1 MARKEDENAARL
13 IYAKAMNTR
22 HTLRTHCAR
31 HLDTMR
37 AEGRYRD
44 FARLEKIADRFP
56 LYRWHQPGGAPR
68 EITVWSANDY
78 LGMGCHP
85 AVRQAAA
92 AAIAA
97 YGAGAGG
104 TRNISGTSPE
114 HAGLEAELA
123 AWHGKPAALLFGS
136 GYVANQASL
145 LALLSALPGMI
156 VFSDA
161 MNHASMIDG
170 MRRSPAQRRIW
181 RHNDLAHL
189 EELLRAADPAAP
201 KVIALESVYSME
213 GDVAPLH
220 AVCDLAERYDAI
232 TYLDE
237 VHAVGLYGV
246 TGAGIAER
254 DGAASRIDIIQGTLA
269 KGVGVVGG
277 YIAGEAELV
286 DYVRSTAGGLI
297 FTTSMPPATAAAA
310 RASIRHIQQ
319 DTALRDRLAER
330 AAALKAAL
338 DRAGLPRLPS
348 ESHIVPVPVPGA
360 EACRRVA
367 RQLLERH
374 GLYITPIN
382 YPTVPR
388 GTERLRLCATPF
400 HTDAM
405 IGRLIAALRDVLP
418 LAEAA

>member
-1 MARKEDENAARL
+1 MR
-13 IYAKAMNTR
+13 TR
-22 HTLRTHCAR
+22 QTLRAHCAQ

-56 LYRWHQPGGAPR
+56 LYRWHQPGGGAPR

-92 AAIAA
+92 GAIAA

-114 HAGLEAELA
+114 HTGLEAELA
-123 AWHGKPAALLFGS
+123 AWHSKPSALLFGS
-136 GYVANQASL
+136 GYIANQAAL
-145 LALLSALPGMI
+145 LALLTALPGMI

-170 MRRSPAQRRIW
+170 MRRSGAGRRIW

-189 EELLRAADPAAP
+189 EELLQEADPAAP

-237 VHAVGLYGV
+237 VHAVGLYGA

-254 DGAASRIDIIQGTLA
+254 DQASGRIDIIQGTLA

-277 YIAGEAELV
+277 YIAGEADLV

-297 FTTSMPPATAAAA
+297 FTTSMPPATAAAI

-319 DTALRDRLAER
+319 DSALRERLAER

-348 ESHIVPVPVPGA
+348 ESHIVPIPVPGA
-360 EACRRVA
+360 GHCRRVA

-374 GLYITPIN
+374 GLYVTPIN

-405 IGRLIAALRDVLP
+405 IETLMAALRDVLP
-418 LAEAA
+418 VARAA

>member
-1 MARKEDENAARL
+1 M
-13 IYAKAMNTR
+13 
-22 HTLRTHCAR
+22 LRAHCAG

-44 FARLEKIADRFP
+44 FAALEKLADRFP
-56 LYRWHQPGGAPR
+56 AYRWHPGGGAPPR
-68 EITVWSANDY
+68 EITVWSSNDY
-78 LGMGCHP
+78 LGMGCDP

-92 AAIAA
+92 DAIAA
-97 YGAGAGG
+97 HGAGAGG
-104 TRNISGTSPE
+104 TRNISGTAPL
-114 HAGLEAELA
+114 HAGLEADLA

-136 GYVANQASL
+136 GYIANSAALS
-145 LALLSALPGMI
+145 ALLSALPGTI

-170 MRRSPAQRRIW
+170 IRRGGSGKRIW
-181 RHNDLAHL
+181 RHNDLKHL
-189 EELLRAADPAAP
+189 EVLLREAPPEAP
-201 KVIALESVYSME
+201 KLIALESVYSMD

-220 AVCDLAERYDAI
+220 AVCDLADRHGAM

-237 VHAVGLYGV
+237 VHAVGLYGA

-254 DGAASRIDIIQGTLA
+254 DGATARIDIIQGTLA

-277 YIAGEAELV
+277 YIAGDAALV

-310 RASIRHIQQ
+310 RASIRRIR
-319 DTALRDRLAER
+319 DNAGLRERLGER

-338 DRAGLPRLPS
+338 DVARLPRLPS
-348 ESHIVPVPVPGA
+348 ESHIVPIPVPGA
-360 EACRRVA
+360 GHCRMVA
-367 RQLLERH
+367 RRLLEEFS
-374 GLYITPIN
+374 LYVTPIN

-405 IGRLIAALRDVLP
+405 IAALIAALCAVLP
-418 LAEAA
+418 MVREP